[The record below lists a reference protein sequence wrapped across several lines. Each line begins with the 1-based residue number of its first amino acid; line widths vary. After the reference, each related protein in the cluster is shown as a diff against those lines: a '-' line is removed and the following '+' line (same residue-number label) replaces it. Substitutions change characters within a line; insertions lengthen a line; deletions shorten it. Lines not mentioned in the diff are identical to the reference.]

1 MQSRILHLSIRIM
14 FLIVGVLI
22 ILTIIPHETPWKMSN
37 VVRVINPPL
46 YVDINPVGW
55 GRIFR
60 ISEMVAVLL
69 LLIGFALPLSAIHS
83 LRQAFVAL
91 KNKKLVLFSAILATE
106 SFLFT
111 LIPVSNDLFH
121 DAKAGFLF
129 MMMGLL
135 GVTYVS
141 IGVAPIARWLVSFG
155 SLKAWILK
163 LYGIAR
169 WMILDSPLI
178 AFLTVLFI
186 VEFTLTNI
194 ISYFVFE
201 HIPHIQ
207 DSIAQVFHGKIFA
220 EGHLTV
226 PSSPHKEFFDF
237 LHVINNGRWYS
248 QYPPGHSLLL
258 MVGVIIGAPWVINP
272 FIGSLTVVVLY
283 FLGKELYSP
292 VVGRLSALLA
302 ILSPFILF
310 MSSEFMNHTS
320 ALLFFVVFFLFFA
333 KALRSGL
340 FLHGAVAGSALG
352 WVACIRPYSAAALA
366 FPFLTVG
373 LFQFLKR
380 FHEVK
385 KSIFGFSLFFLL
397 FMAALAGFN
406 VLTNGSPFVFGYEL
420 LWGTKANPGFGR
432 GAWGPPHT
440 PLLGLLH
447 TINNFNGLNKFLF
460 EWPIPSLLP
469 ATLLFF
475 TGRINRWD
483 VLLFSTVWFVAGAH
497 FFYWFQDLCFGPRFL
512 YEASGLLLVLT
523 ARCIEQLPALW
534 SDVLGF
540 TTSFVRV
547 RVGSAAIFLFLI
559 TLGLAI
565 NLPPHVKFYSDDYWG
580 VNGKLLKAAE
590 KRGISRAVI
599 FVRSYYGGGFVGN
612 DPLLDNSV
620 IYARD
625 LGAKNKL
632 LMELYPAY
640 DYYLAVEDDLQ
651 RIVKE

>member
-22 ILTIIPHETPWKMSN
+22 ILTIIPHETPWKLSNVVRVINPPLYVDINPVGWGRIFRISEMVADFLLLNNIPHETPWKLSN

-237 LHVINNGRWYS
+237 LHVINNGR
-248 QYPPGHSLLL
+248 
-258 MVGVIIGAPWVINP
+258 
-272 FIGSLTVVVLY
+272 
-283 FLGKELYSP
+283 
-292 VVGRLSALLA
+292 
-302 ILSPFILF
+302 
-310 MSSEFMNHTS
+310 
-320 ALLFFVVFFLFFA
+320 
-333 KALRSGL
+333 
-340 FLHGAVAGSALG
+340 
-352 WVACIRPYSAAALA
+352 C
-366 FPFLTVG
+366 
-373 LFQFLKR
+373 
-380 FHEVK
+380 
-385 KSIFGFSLFFLL
+385 
-397 FMAALAGFN
+397 
-406 VLTNGSPFVFGYEL
+406 
-420 LWGTKANPGFGR
+420 
-432 GAWGPPHT
+432 
-440 PLLGLLH
+440 
-447 TINNFNGLNKFLF
+447 
-460 EWPIPSLLP
+460 
-469 ATLLFF
+469 
-475 TGRINRWD
+475 
-483 VLLFSTVWFVAGAH
+483 
-497 FFYWFQDLCFGPRFL
+497 
-512 YEASGLLLVLT
+512 
-523 ARCIEQLPALW
+523 
-534 SDVLGF
+534 
-540 TTSFVRV
+540 
-547 RVGSAAIFLFLI
+547 
-559 TLGLAI
+559 
-565 NLPPHVKFYSDDYWG
+565 
-580 VNGKLLKAAE
+580 
-590 KRGISRAVI
+590 
-599 FVRSYYGGGFVGN
+599 
-612 DPLLDNSV
+612 
-620 IYARD
+620 
-625 LGAKNKL
+625 
-632 LMELYPAY
+632 
-640 DYYLAVEDDLQ
+640 
-651 RIVKE
+651 